1 MVADHRLTA
10 FGVGS
15 SDVKRVSIERAW
27 MGALKTCGFELR
39 MADVGE
45 CILVM
50 SLALTKVELAKVN
63 EAARA
68 SAAGHAHLVRCC
80 DDVDELL
87 RWAGDASYYS
97 PWFVIESVDID

>member
-1 MVADHRLTA
+1 MTADHRLTV

-15 SDVKRVSIERAW
+15 SDVKRVSLERSW
-27 MGALKTCGFELR
+27 MRTMIASGFSMR

-45 CILVM
+45 SILVM
-50 SLALTKVELAKVN
+50 SVALTKVEVAKVN
-63 EAARA
+63 DAARA
-68 SAAGHAHLVRCC
+68 SATKDALTARCC
-80 DDVDELL
+80 DEVDAAM